1 MNHRKLHIDHL
12 LPIALFLIGV
22 VMLMESAAAMFVII
36 ESTQIAAQTASMAW
50 IYVMFKSLV
59 SLFVIFAGYVT
70 MKK

>member
-1 MNHRKLHIDHL
+1 
-12 LPIALFLIGV
+12 
-22 VMLMESAAAMFVII
+22 MLMESAAAMFVII